1 MKLVGCNF
9 FLWEKLLR
17 LRKVKLF
24 VFFTFKRNDKKERN
38 GKNVVLKEKNGKWSQ
53 KEKEKKVFFD
63 FLANFL

>member
-1 MKLVGCNF
+1 LC
-9 FLWEKLLR
+9 FLPSNE
-17 LRKVKLF
+17 
-24 VFFTFKRNDKKERN
+24 TTKKERN